1 MNLKSVAS
9 NMKKLTVF
17 INEAIKTGL
26 QIPEDMPMP
35 HPWKLVDLIDELG
48 GKLANA
54 NKVDWE
60 DYMDD
65 MDIFDQAEGDI
76 KHYFVN
82 VSMLFNAWTADLG
95 NVDEGSFSDD
105 DEVRDMADI
114 TGSGYALH
122 SDGDDGTWSIFEFK
136 KKPNAKEEAFAAE
149 FFNRYNDDGW
159 TIVEEF

>member
-9 NMKKLTVF
+9 NMKNLTVF

-82 VSMLFNAWTADLG
+82 VSMLFNAWTADIG
-95 NVDEGSFSDD
+95 EGDEG
-105 DEVRDMADI
+105 
-114 TGSGYALH
+114 
-122 SDGDDGTWSIFEFK
+122 
-136 KKPNAKEEAFAAE
+136 
-149 FFNRYNDDGW
+149 
-159 TIVEEF
+159 

>member
-9 NMKKLTVF
+9 NMKNLTVF

-65 MDIFDQAEGDI
+65 TDIFDQAEADI

-82 VSMLFNAWTADLG
+82 A
-95 NVDEGSFSDD
+95 
-105 DEVRDMADI
+105 
-114 TGSGYALH
+114 
-122 SDGDDGTWSIFEFK
+122 
-136 KKPNAKEEAFAAE
+136 
-149 FFNRYNDDGW
+149 
-159 TIVEEF
+159 